1 MKKLLIVCGAG
12 HATSTIAV
20 AKVQEWLNSNGY
32 TEVKIY
38 QSKLADE
45 LNKIDDYDAVISTTI
60 VPDSIKDKVIQGLP
74 LLNGMGVDQVYD
86 QLKTRLGL

>member
-20 AKVQEWLNSNGY
+20 AKVQEWLNNNGY
-32 TEVKIY
+32 TDVKIY